1 MNVCKFG
8 VMKKI
13 GLTFAIILSAAS
25 VCSVANACDIHS
37 GSFNGF
43 GFGASAWKT
52 YNPQVSKT
60 DPALAK
66 KEAGPINSSRP
77 AKYKPSFSNAANV
90 AASKAKA
97 QWAKNQRLRTPI
109 HGLEFKKPALNAAR

>member
-37 GSFNGF
+37 GSYNGF
-43 GFGASAWKT
+43 GFGASAWKN

-60 DPALAK
+60 DPALATK
-66 KEAGPINSSRP
+66 KIQSEFSVRP
-77 AKYKPSFSNAANV
+77 AKRKPSFSNAANM
-90 AASKAKA
+90 AATKAKA
-97 QWAKNQRLRTPI
+97 QWAKTQQR
-109 HGLEFKKPALNAAR
+109 KKPRRAIVKPK

>member
-1 MNVCKFG
+1 MNVCKFE

-37 GSFNGF
+37 GSYNGF
-43 GFGASAWKT
+43 GFGASAWKN

-60 DPALAK
+60 DPALATK
-66 KEAGPINSSRP
+66 KIQSEFSVRP
-77 AKYKPSFSNAANV
+77 AKRKPSFSNAANM
-90 AASKAKA
+90 AATKAKT
-97 QWAKNQRLRTPI
+97 QQR
-109 HGLEFKKPALNAAR
+109 KKPRRAIVKPK